1 MDIELLSKA
10 IENSNNANIINKTA
24 SILKSDINNILQ
36 KLQLKKNILKEYNK
50 KLKNYMYIDSINDL
64 KIGHSIKYIKI
75 DTPDNIILSRNFI
88 ICNINSNDNGII
100 ITLKTFNNK
109 FFTIYFHNFLI
120 FKKFNDEEKVIIQA
134 FSLL

>member
-1 MDIELLSKA
+1 MDIELLTKA
-10 IENSNNANIINKTA
+10 IENSSNANIINKSE

-36 KLQLKKNILKEYNK
+36 KLQLKKDTLKEYNK
-50 KLKNYMYIDSINDL
+50 KLKNYMYIDCINDL
-64 KIGHSIKYIKI
+64 KIGHSIKYI
-75 DTPDNIILSRNFI
+75 NILNPNDIKLSSNFI
-88 ICNINSNDNGII
+88 ICNINSNENGII

-120 FKKFNDEEKVIIQA
+120 FKKMNEEEKIIIKA